1 LPGLGE
7 YKELNP
13 FVGWW
18 TKAGLNMSL
27 QSQIIERIDKTFFR
41 ETIDVEI
48 IPQSS
53 LPLPKLALN
62 IKQTFSFALSVT

>member
-1 LPGLGE
+1 
-7 YKELNP
+7 
-13 FVGWW
+13 
-18 TKAGLNMSL
+18 MSL
-27 QSQIIERIDKTFFR
+27 QSQIIEHIDKTFFR
-41 ETIDVEI
+41 ETIAVEI